1 MYYADQATYRKGMVP
16 TGDTDYGVIVG
27 WVPRKKRLAKCEKM
41 QYWYEKYI
49 NATEKQK
56 QLPSFLGMRAG
67 KKNRK
72 YRKLRKKYERLGKA
86 AWKKCKQTGRSSDAT
101 AMREEEGGLVEEAGG
116 WGEEVTFD
124 QSSLARTAVDNADM
138 TTYPAEDVAPTGPNW
153 LLWGAAGGGGLLLL
167 LLLRRKK

>member
-1 MYYADQATYRKGMVP
+1 MYYANPTAYRKGMAPV
-16 TGDTDYGVIVG
+16 GDAGYGVIVG
-27 WVPRKKRLAKCEKM
+27 WVPRKKRLAQCEKM

-67 KKNRK
+67 KENRK
-72 YRKLRKKYERLGKA
+72 YRRLRKKYERLGKA
-86 AWKKCKQTGRSSDAT
+86 AWKKCKQTGRNVDAT
-101 AMREEEGGLVEEAGG
+101 VMREEEGGLVEEAGG
-116 WGEEVTFD
+116 WGEEVTLTRD
-124 QSSLARTAVDNADM
+124 APLVADLDSM
-138 TTYPAEDVAPTGPNW
+138 TTYAPEDVAPTGPNW